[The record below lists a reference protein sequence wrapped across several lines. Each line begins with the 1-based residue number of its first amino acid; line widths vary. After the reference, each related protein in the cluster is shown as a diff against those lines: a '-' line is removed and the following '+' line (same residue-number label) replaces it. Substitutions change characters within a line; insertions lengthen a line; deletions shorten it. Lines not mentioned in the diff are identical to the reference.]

1 MKTFLRH
8 GFMTAPLAAIIGFSV
23 VIPLIP
29 AEARITFK
37 APAALGVPGRRV
49 AGASRTM
56 QQCLLDNKP
65 LTAIVPQSNIGLTTA
80 ANPVLLFYIPKT
92 SAQAQLEL
100 VVQTANEKNIVT
112 KQSYKPSSKAGVVSI
127 PLTNASLEVGKD
139 YHWFFSIVCNPKAR
153 SKDHLVHGGIKR
165 IQAEPPLTTQLKN
178 ASPQQVVN
186 VYAQAGI
193 WQDSVAKL
201 AGLRYS
207 RPNDAELKADWE
219 GLLQSVEFKPDVVNA
234 PLLQGG
240 EAPQQQ

>member
-1 MKTFLRH
+1 
-8 GFMTAPLAAIIGFSV
+8 MTVPLAAIIGFSF

-49 AGASRTM
+49 AGASRKI

-80 ANPVLLFYIPKT
+80 ANPVLLFYVPKI

-100 VVQTANEKNIVT
+100 VVLTADEKNIVT
-112 KQSYKPSSKAGVVSI
+112 KQYYKPSSKAGVVSI
-127 PLTNASLEVGKD
+127 PLTNASLEVGKH
-139 YHWFFSIVCNPKAR
+139 YHWSFSIICDSKAR
-153 SKDHLVHGGIKR
+153 SRDHFVHGGIKR
-165 IQAEPPLTTQLKN
+165 IQAEPGLTTQLKN

-201 AGLRYS
+201 AALRYS

-219 GLLQSVEFKPDVVNA
+219 GLLQGAELKADVVNA
-234 PLLQGG
+234 PLLQGQ
-240 EAPQQQ
+240 EAPQLQ